1 MLRSDLCDYCDA
13 YIAIKRTITDE
24 GANYVDKHNRGLIL
38 MNNALFISCV
48 SNINGTLIE
57 NAEDLDILIPMYNLI
72 EYSRNYS
79 KIFGTLWNY

>member
-1 MLRSDLCDYCDA
+1 
-13 YIAIKRTITDE
+13 
-24 GANYVDKHNRGLIL
+24 

-57 NAEDLDILIPMYNLI
+57 NAEDLDILITMYNLI

-79 KIFGTLWNY
+79 KIFGTLWNC

>member
-1 MLRSDLCDYCDA
+1 
-13 YIAIKRTITDE
+13 
-24 GANYVDKHNRGLIL
+24 

-79 KIFGTLWNY
+79 KIFGTLWNC